1 MKAKVIESC
10 VYDNEFRKV
19 DDVVEGTQEDLQT
32 HIDFGY
38 VEVIGEA
45 ENVETEEPEDEVV
58 EPESVETKEPE
69 EEAAEPEPV
78 EAKPKSRKS
87 RKK

>member
-19 DDVVEGTQEDLQT
+19 DDVVEGAQEDLQA

-38 VEVIGEA
+38 VEVIG
-45 ENVETEEPEDEVV
+45 NPETGAADTEIGAKEPEEEVV
-58 EPESVETKEPE
+58 EPEPAK
-69 EEAAEPEPV
+69 
-78 EAKPKSRKS
+78 AKPKPSKS
-87 RKK
+87 RNKK